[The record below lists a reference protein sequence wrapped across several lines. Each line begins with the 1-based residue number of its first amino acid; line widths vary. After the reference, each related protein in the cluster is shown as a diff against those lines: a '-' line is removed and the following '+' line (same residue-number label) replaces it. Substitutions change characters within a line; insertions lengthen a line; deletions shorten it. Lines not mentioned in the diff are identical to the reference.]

1 MRLSALASTT
11 IAWALMTTAPASA
24 AIILDFSHIGDSQ
37 SVDFNG
43 IINSPTVVS
52 GLTGDITYTLENISN
67 GAWTFD
73 YTVQDNSGG
82 TVSTSRISTFGFDV
96 SPTLESDARISGS
109 TFGSVSSGN
118 VPMVGN
124 VDFCLTAGS
133 NCAGGGGGGVAQG
146 SSASGSFQLQ
156 FSDAPSTVQLSDLYV
171 RYQSIDATD
180 YSSGS
185 SAIGDA
191 ITIVTAAVP
200 EPASWTLMILGFGGV
215 GAVLRHRRR
224 QAALASYGG

>member
-11 IAWALMTTAPASA
+11 IAWALATTAPASA
-24 AIILDFSHIGDSQ
+24 AIVLDFSHVGDSET
-37 SVDFNG
+37 VDFNG

-52 GLTGDITYTLENISN
+52 GLTGDVSYTLESISN
-67 GAWTFD
+67 GMWTFG
-73 YTVQDNSGG
+73 YTVQDTSGG
-82 TVSTSRISTFGFDV
+82 TVSASRISTFGFDV
-96 SPTLESDARISGS
+96 SPTLISSGWVS
-109 TFGSVSSGN
+109 GPTFGSVSSGN
-118 VPMVGN
+118 LPVVGN

-133 NCAGGGGGGVAQG
+133 NCAGGGGGGVQQNSA
-146 SSASGSFQLQ
+146 ASGSFELQ
-156 FSDAPSTVQLSDLYV
+156 FNGAPTTVQLSDLYV
-171 RYQSIDATD
+171 RYQSTDATG

-191 ITIVTAAVP
+191 IGVVTAAVP

-224 QAALASYGG
+224 QAAFA